1 MLRLEIEGNW
11 EPEDFI
17 DVLKG
22 VESLYY
28 KAALSRRFLREPS
41 YFWMEHF
48 WFERPTIAMSFGE
61 NIDFAN
67 DWLLARARTIA
78 RSHSRLRVARIKYA
92 SPGGIDLVG
101 LGEACKAV
109 ERIIDRL
116 IKFFDKDDREIR
128 KQGAKQ
134 AQIETAMK
142 EESLRSLKIEN
153 ARAILELRRDYP
165 DMPDEI
171 LTALITHDQDKLIPR
186 IAERKLVAVRTMDAA
201 PPPDDEAA

>member
-1 MLRLEIEGNW
+1 VLRLEIEGSW

-17 DVLKG
+17 EVLTG

-28 KAALSRRFLREPS
+28 KAALSRRLLRKS
-41 YFWMEHF
+41 LYFWMEHF
-48 WFERPTIAMSFGE
+48 WFERPTVAMSFGE
-61 NIDFAN
+61 YVDFSN
-67 DWLLARARTIA
+67 DWLLTRARTIA
-78 RSHSRLRVARIKYA
+78 RSPSRLRVARIKYA

-128 KQGAKQ
+128 RQGAKQ

-153 ARAILELRRDYP
+153 ARAILELHRDYP

-186 IAERKLVAVRTMDAA
+186 IAERKLVAVRTMDAE